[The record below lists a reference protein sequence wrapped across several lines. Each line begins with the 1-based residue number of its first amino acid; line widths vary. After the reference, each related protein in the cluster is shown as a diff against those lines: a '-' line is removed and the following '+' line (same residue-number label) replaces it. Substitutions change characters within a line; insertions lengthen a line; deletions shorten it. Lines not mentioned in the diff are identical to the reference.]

1 MIEVESLNFSYNQ
14 QISFIENV
22 SFHVGAGEI
31 FGFLGPSGA
40 GKSTLQKILCGILRN
55 YQGSVKVLDTE
66 VKNRDKAFYEK
77 IGVDFEFP
85 NLYGKFTGLENL
97 RYFSSLYERKSL
109 DPLSCLERVGL
120 GEHAHKKVADY
131 SKGMKMRLAFVFG

>member
-1 MIEVESLNFSYNQ
+1 M
-14 QISFIENV
+14 
-22 SFHVGAGEI
+22 
-31 FGFLGPSGA
+31 
-40 GKSTLQKILCGILRN
+40 
-55 YQGSVKVLDTE
+55 LDTE